1 MPMYQT
7 PFVTHFSQLLM
18 RDRGLKHRERFAA
31 HVQGLPEKRVHD
43 GVQYLCLCLLRTW
56 LAVAEY
62 FPSDQISGRESVDS
76 LSKRL
81 AYPLKAS
88 LRGE

>member
-1 MPMYQT
+1 M
-7 PFVTHFSQLLM
+7 HFSQLLM

-43 GVQYLCLCLLRTW
+43 GVQYLCLYLLRTW

-76 LSKRL
+76 LIREAGVS
-81 AYPLKAS
+81 LKAS
-88 LRGE
+88 LGGE